1 MKIMGNF
8 KTKPKVTINKLT
20 ILTDEVDIIWD
31 YKSDN
36 NGEYLFSKF
45 KITEKKTIDIK
56 LTNHKYGWNYWIEF
70 FYNNKL
76 LATYYYQ
83 NYNEIFELFVYA
95 KFVNYIKNLGEDDF
109 IDTLISTAD
118 VFEWDNIQD
127 LFYSTLLDKSRN
139 EEARLNVWKGG
150 VEIEFDGDI
159 IHKITDDKLFKYLNN
174 NI

>member
-1 MKIMGNF
+1 
-8 KTKPKVTINKLT
+8 
-20 ILTDEVDIIWD
+20 
-31 YKSDN
+31 
-36 NGEYLFSKF
+36 
-45 KITEKKTIDIK
+45 
-56 LTNHKYGWNYWIEF
+56 
-70 FYNNKL
+70 
-76 LATYYYQ
+76 
-83 NYNEIFELFVYA
+83 LFVYA